1 LKKII
6 ILLIKEEKVL
16 FNLEIFDIKMHTDFI
31 GRNFIY
37 ADETSS
43 TNSELLSN
51 KKNYKNS
58 GTVLLAEHQ
67 LEGKGRKNRE
77 WISAKDLNLTFS
89 ILLVDVNAPASRVNI
104 INLASSLAVASSIE
118 NLYQLRPELKWPND
132 VLINR
137 RKTAGILLE
146 TSLQGKKIERLVIG
160 MGINVNQKSFPGK
173 YNFPPTSINI
183 EAGKEIKRET
193 LLAEVLNN
201 FEALLKSALSNPQQI
216 LNDWKTKCNM
226 IGDRI
231 KIIEKDKT
239 IAGIFDDIDENGF
252 LILRRGDKLEKIHFG
267 DVSLEL

>member
-1 LKKII
+1 
-6 ILLIKEEKVL
+6 L
-16 FNLEIFDIKMHTDFI
+16 FNIEIFDIKLDTEFI

-37 ADETSS
+37 TDEISS

-51 KKNYKNS
+51 KKSYKNS

-89 ILLVDVNAPASRVNI
+89 VLLVDVNAPASQVNI
-104 INLASSLAVASSIE
+104 INLAASLAVAASIE

-137 RKTAGILLE
+137 RKAAGILLE

-173 YNFPPTSINI
+173 YNFPPTSII
-183 EAGKEIKRET
+183 LEAGKEIERET

-201 FEALLKSALSNPQQI
+201 FEELLKSALSNPQQV
-216 LNDWKTKCNM
+216 LNDWKAKCNM

-231 KIIEKDKT
+231 KIVEKDKT
-239 IAGIFDDIDENGF
+239 IGGIFNDIDENGF